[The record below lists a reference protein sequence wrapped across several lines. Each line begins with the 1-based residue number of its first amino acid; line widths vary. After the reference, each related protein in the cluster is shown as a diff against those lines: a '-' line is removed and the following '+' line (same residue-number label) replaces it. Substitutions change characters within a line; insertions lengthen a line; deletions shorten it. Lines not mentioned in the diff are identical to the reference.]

1 MGLSTRALQCTVS
14 RFGSF
19 TSSFLLRASVTRM
32 TSDGDVSLKSLSYH
46 QFEDGEDALLSLSDD
61 SSFVGVNALLQ
72 SPSKF
77 SEVVDEDTLD
87 EFDAACTIL
96 SEMQF
101 KGIITREERQRR
113 SALLSK
119 YLEFAATAD
128 LIDEDISQQHSYW
141 GLPVVEATRS
151 FFSCCRRC
159 LGGVETDSPTE
170 I

>member
-1 MGLSTRALQCTVS
+1 
-14 RFGSF
+14 
-19 TSSFLLRASVTRM
+19 
-32 TSDGDVSLKSLSYH
+32 
-46 QFEDGEDALLSLSDD
+46 
-61 SSFVGVNALLQ
+61 
-72 SPSKF
+72 
-77 SEVVDEDTLD
+77 VDEDTLD

-170 I
+170 NMKSY